1 MKLGILG
8 GTFDPIHLGHLL
20 LAEMAWETLG
30 LQRVLFAPAGES
42 PLKQDISKT
51 PAHHR
56 RAMVELAIAS
66 NSHFELSLV
75 DLERPGPHYTT
86 DTVRLIR
93 SRYDLSADECF
104 FIVGG
109 DSLMSLPL
117 WYNSEE
123 LITLCRLAVSHR
135 PGYQPDLTA
144 LEERIPGLSTRL
156 DWVEMPA
163 LDLVAS
169 EIRARVRAGQS
180 IRYQVTDSVGEYI
193 KQYKLYRRSETSCKT

>member
-1 MKLGILG
+1 MRLGILG

-20 LAEMAWETLG
+20 LAEMARETLG

-51 PAHHR
+51 SAHHR

-66 NSHFELSLV
+66 NPHFELSLV
-75 DLERPGPHYTT
+75 DLERPGPHYTI
-86 DTVRLIR
+86 DTVHLIR
-93 SRYDLSADECF
+93 AQYDLPADECF
-104 FIVGG
+104 FIIGG
-109 DSLMSLPL
+109 DSLESLPL
-117 WYNSEE
+117 WHKSEE

-144 LEERIPGLSTRL
+144 LEERIPGLRARL

-169 EIRARVRAGQS
+169 EIRSRGRAGQS
-180 IRYQVTDSVGEYI
+180 IRYQVTDSVCEYI
-193 KQYKLYRRSETSCKT
+193 EQNNLYPRRDA